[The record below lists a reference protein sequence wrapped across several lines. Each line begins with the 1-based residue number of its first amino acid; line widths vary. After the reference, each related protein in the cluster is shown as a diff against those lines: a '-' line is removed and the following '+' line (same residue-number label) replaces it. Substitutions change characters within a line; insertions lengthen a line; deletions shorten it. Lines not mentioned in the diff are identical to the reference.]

1 MGEAMPAKKFNKR
14 YYNSLGQFWRDF
26 RFPFKNRGSLKL
38 AMSGDLVSPAFRE
51 RLMLAV
57 TAVNGCRY
65 CSYFHTKEALR
76 TGLPEAEIRA
86 MQDGIV
92 DNAPAE
98 ELPALLYAQHWAESN
113 ANPDPDLWQKLIK
126 TYGNERAEAIEVVL
140 RMIRLGNLLGNTADY
155 WLYRLSFGHIAGG
168 GAKQADNGSSY

>member
-1 MGEAMPAKKFNKR
+1 MSKQFNKR
-14 YYNSLGQFWRDF
+14 YYNNLGQFWRDM
-26 RFPFKNRGSLKL
+26 RYPFQNRDKMKL
-38 AMSGDLVSPAFRE
+38 AMGGELVSPAFRE

-65 CSYFHTKEALR
+65 CSYYHAKEALK

-98 ELPALLYAQHWAESN
+98 ELTALLYAQHWAESN
-113 ANPDPDLWQKLIK
+113 AHPDPDVRQKLID
-126 TYGNERAEAIEVVL
+126 TYGV
-140 RMIRLGNLLGNTADY
+140 
-155 WLYRLSFGHIAGG
+155 
-168 GAKQADNGSSY
+168 AKTLVTSVIKSGYKR

>member
-1 MGEAMPAKKFNKR
+1 MSSRKFNKR

-26 RFPFKNRGSLKL
+26 RYPLQNRDQLKW
-38 AMSGDLVSPAFRE
+38 AMRGGLVSPAFRE

-65 CSYFHTKEALR
+65 CSYFHAREALR

-113 ANPDPDLWQKLIK
+113 AAPDPAIRQKL
-126 TYGNERAEAIEVVL
+126 TEAYGIERANAIEVIL
-140 RMIRLGNLLGNTADY
+140 RLIRMGNLLGNMADY
-155 WLYRLSFGHIAGG
+155 WLFRLSFGRLGV
-168 GAKQADNGSSY
+168 

>member
-1 MGEAMPAKKFNKR
+1 MSSRKFNKR
-14 YYNSLGQFWRDF
+14 YYNSPGQFWRDF
-26 RFPFKNRGSLKL
+26 RYPFQNRGQLKL

-65 CSYFHTKEALR
+65 CSYFHAKEALK

-113 ANPDPDLWQKLIK
+113 AAPDPAIRQKL
-126 TYGNERAEAIEVVL
+126 TEAYGIERANSIEVVL
-140 RMIRLGNLLGNTADY
+140 RLIRMGNLLGNMADY
-155 WLYRLSFGHIAGG
+155 WLFRLSFGRLGM
-168 GAKQADNGSSY
+168 